1 MKCGGEWQV
10 GIRSGL
16 SVQLI
21 LHHCVLPYRQP
32 PALSTASPVPASS
45 GCSDLRGRLLWWLLQ
60 PPPLLSLVLEAAA
73 SPSTPKWSCLL
84 EQAGLRKDCRLCHG
98 LQPSDRKQIKNSEES
113 LQLSYPLYCL
123 PLLLAS
129 TLPSPSQQGCKSVSE
144 QGCAS
149 WAAYK
154 ASGWAM

>member
-1 MKCGGEWQV
+1 MGV
-10 GIRSGL
+10 RSGL

-21 LHHCVLPYRQP
+21 LHRCVLPYRQP
-32 PALSTASPVPASS
+32 PALSTASPAPASS
-45 GCSDLRGRLLWWLLQ
+45 GCSDLRRRLLRWLLQ

-73 SPSTPKWSCLL
+73 SPRAPKWSCLL
-84 EQAGLRKDCRLCHG
+84 EQAGLRKDCPLCHG
-98 LQPSDRKQIKNSEES
+98 LQPSDRRQIKNSEES

-123 PLLLAS
+123 PLLLAF
-129 TLPSPSQQGCKSVSE
+129 TLPSASQQGCKSVSK

-149 WAAYK
+149 WSAYK